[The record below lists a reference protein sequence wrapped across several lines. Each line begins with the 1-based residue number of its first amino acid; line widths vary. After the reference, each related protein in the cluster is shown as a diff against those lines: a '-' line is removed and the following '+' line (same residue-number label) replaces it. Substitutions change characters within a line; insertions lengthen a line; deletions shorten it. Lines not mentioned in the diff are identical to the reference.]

1 MLRAYVSEA
10 YVSNKFGFSE
20 EKVETE
26 NGLEKFLVLEGEFQR
41 ANKPNKNNR
50 VYEAFI
56 LERETKAQQDLIQ
69 VRGGNPMGMDH
80 PIPNPNDPPQIQAQI
95 IQRIGMENAC
105 ALNTIL
111 EMNGEV
117 VYGKSR
123 VLAGDFG
130 TGDKLATF
138 VRNKFK
144 PAVSSR
150 GLGGDPVNRNGY
162 MYVPESY
169 KMVCFDF
176 VTNPSTHNAILEQ
189 AIHEEMHIW
198 EESHKHTRKLW
209 DVLVDLK
216 TKHEGK

>member
-10 YVSNKFGFSE
+10 YVSNSFGFKE
-20 EKVETE
+20 ESIETE
-26 NGLEKFLVLEGEFQR
+26 KGIEKFLVLEGEFQR

-56 LERETKAQQDLIQ
+56 LERETKAQQDLISS
-69 VRGGNPMGMDH
+69 RGGNPMGMDH

-105 ALNTIL
+105 ALNTVL

-123 VLAGDFG
+123 VLQGDFG

-189 AIHEEMHIW
+189 AITEEYELMVQK
-198 EESHKHTRKLW
+198 EKQYKRKLW
-209 DVLVDLK
+209 NVLTDLDK
-216 TKHEGK
+216 KYVK